1 MIMPNE
7 ITVYDT
13 LVQGRTILIEDDAPR
28 LLQERYFPTETPLD
42 LTDAREKILLDF
54 DEGDFREGFYVR
66 CGYKDGNV
74 MSFYSKAVDVP
85 RVAIQD
91 GLICC
96 DHDRKIFESLCR
108 EQGVLTPN
116 HADALTDMLII
127 KSKRCLRRCSRSLE
141 KLIATVLMDNGI
153 SFTCDTSPT
162 DTTQVSIDI
171 EYYNNTNDQVFNPAV
186 NWGSEGA
193 TPYKDV
199 CAMIRDLKNHGGKA
213 DDLLLNEKAWDLL
226 LSDMKSTIGLENQIH
241 YTTIANGDTKDLF
254 NPQIEDAEWIGRA
267 LFNGHGLNIIV
278 YNGAYEDSNGVMQQ
292 YLGDDTF
299 ACVLAPKCGHTICG
313 GVVLPSAAAMV
324 SGQLESAVDLKTG
337 RYIISQFFDFNDN
350 QVKVRCESRPLPAP
364 LSKWKFI
371 TYRDN
376 A

>member
-1 MIMPNE
+1 MPNE

-13 LVQGRTILIEDDAPR
+13 LVQGRTTLIEDDAPR

-96 DHDRKIFESLCR
+96 DYDRKIFESLCR

-116 HADALTDMLII
+116 HADALTDMAII

-199 CAMIRDLKNHGGKA
+199 CAMIRTLKNHGGKA
-213 DDLLLNEKAWDLL
+213 DDLLPDHALRH
-226 LSDMKSTIGLENQIH
+226 IH
-241 YTTIANGDTKDLF
+241 I
-254 NPQIEDAEWIGRA
+254 
-267 LFNGHGLNIIV
+267 
-278 YNGAYEDSNGVMQQ
+278 
-292 YLGDDTF
+292 
-299 ACVLAPKCGHTICG
+299 
-313 GVVLPSAAAMV
+313 
-324 SGQLESAVDLKTG
+324 
-337 RYIISQFFDFNDN
+337 
-350 QVKVRCESRPLPAP
+350 P
-364 LSKWKFI
+364 LSAR
-371 TYRDN
+371 TCH
-376 A
+376 APSLPQ